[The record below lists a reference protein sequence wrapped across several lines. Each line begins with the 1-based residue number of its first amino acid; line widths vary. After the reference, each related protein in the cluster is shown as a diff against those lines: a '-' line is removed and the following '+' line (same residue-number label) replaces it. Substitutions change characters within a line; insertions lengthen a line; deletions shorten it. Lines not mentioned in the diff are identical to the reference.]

1 MNIRQLLLIVAGVL
15 ISTSGAL
22 ADDLTPEAAK
32 QKAATFLLQK
42 KSATGRRNAK
52 AATPADMQMKQVA
65 IDAKNLYVFNVGNTD
80 GFVIMANDDNYDRV
94 LGYSDNGHLD
104 PNDMPEALQEMLQ
117 TYNKSVGAAKAARRK
132 APTTGSE
139 MAPVKPMLKTY
150 YNQSG
155 VYNMYLPIVKQP
167 DEEGNSRRMAPT
179 GCVSVAMAQVMAYWQ
194 WPKRVEAIPGYVMD
208 KTGSDEDI
216 TVYAKNPNCT
226 EGDWMDVFTPESG
239 EVKPLPAYN
248 INWDNIYQGSYDDD
262 FFKGKWSSASSYNK
276 KFTTY
281 WSGETLAKMQEI
293 GRLFLYACSSLQMY
307 YTYTGSGAKSADM
320 ITLLP
325 KYFGYKNQIKKNER
339 RNFTQEAWEQLLYNE
354 ISNGRPVIY
363 AGKAQKATGG
373 TGAHAYIMDGYDGQG
388 LWHVNWGW
396 NGSCDG
402 YYDFENLSPY
412 GLPDD
417 TDGYTVSETGYVI
430 NQICLTGIEPNT
442 RDGKL
447 TVVDSEM
454 KDNENGE
461 PSVYVYVDNMSNEQV
476 SRAFSWAILNDDG
489 TLENKSYGSKRTL
502 TMPPSSTLSYDSK
515 DQWYDD
521 DHIDAHRRYY
531 NATIANLQEKLGLQS
546 GSSYKI
552 VAVARDAA
560 SNTWSD
566 YAIADGAENHVF
578 NINIESTYDSSAE
591 AADPTVDAAGNF
603 TVAALEPY
611 TASTGRVG
619 LKVWFDNEN
628 DETLTNRVSWALLKD
643 DGKIDIRNTSSW
655 KKTILPKKDATYN
668 LKDNTYIDSEG
679 IEQSRYNLSYVETLF
694 TNFSITEPGTYKV
707 APIVNSKGTNE
718 INDCELAIG
727 TDEHY
732 FLVTL
737 EKDEENNVTYTA
749 KLSTDGLFTVAATE
763 VKEKD
768 GVPSL
773 YAYYD
778 NENID
783 EISSTV
789 TWALLKDNG
798 TLSGGYQNYKTLTLP
813 TLSSCSYGKTD
824 ESFLVEGED
833 NPRSR
838 YYFASVERIQKELK
852 LTESGTY
859 TVVPVMSNKL
869 QSLKLAIGSVK
880 HAFTITVDEHQNAT
894 ATTTTVDVPNASN
907 RLTISY
913 VEYKDGNLRAYFD
926 NPNADV
932 TTNSINIRRLKE
944 DGSYQSYGS
953 TAKDLT
959 LPTSSTANTA
969 TTTAQVTLNGKKVDR
984 YYEIGAEEILEKCGL
999 IKTTDGETT
1008 YTAGSYTFHMC
1019 CKPADGSAYQPCEGT
1034 DKYYF
1039 TVELAEDGTISV
1051 VAHPEKLVALKSC
1064 EVIGDLL
1071 TGSVHELKATFQ
1083 NTSADELAGQV
1094 SFQII
1099 PVTYDENNNPVDGTA
1114 SDELKSTYVLH
1125 GNSTES
1131 FKLAYTFNEA
1141 GNYKV
1146 RARLELGGGIV
1157 TKWKPSSY
1165 FEVKQ
1170 KTTERPNS
1178 QLTLNFAGI
1187 EGVHQVGNRF
1197 YLTGDKLEG
1206 NAVVTNT
1213 GDASTTSEMNTIIQL
1228 WSVKDPAKENLIDQ
1242 IRIKGIV
1249 APGQTI
1255 ELPFHFRNLDL
1266 TPGKTYYFRTYHGT
1280 ASLTAEGYN
1289 GWGTYNDKWY
1299 EVMGTPSVKTWA
1311 ADGEEATEWVLPT
1324 YASNRYTYAL
1334 DAQDKVAIDITN
1346 FEGVMT
1352 NSTTDKYSFA
1362 ASSNPNALYFMSA
1375 EAKNKLATQLN
1386 GKNVIVDGTAE
1397 TLTLTDGYP
1406 FFTPETFKATSASY
1420 SRTFTIGNK
1429 KRVGGGWQSVVLP
1442 FTVNTVKNG
1451 EETIKWFK
1459 NHDDD
1464 ASFWVYQLDGEKS
1477 GDYDTY
1483 DLNFIYN
1490 NTESMD
1496 ANKPYIMAV
1505 PDESWA
1511 GAEFSLVGKTLV
1523 FGGENVTINKAVP
1536 TVVETEHF
1544 KFIGTYVGAM
1554 GLENVYVLN
1563 EAGESFV
1570 SGITEVQPFNA
1581 YIQKKDG
1588 TSAGARINISFC
1600 DDFVTA
1606 IKGVR
1611 TDDATTNNV
1620 YDLQGR
1626 KVSEN
1631 GIDALPKG
1639 IYILNGKK
1647 VMK

>member
-1 MNIRQLLLIVAGVL
+1 MKLRQFLLIAIGVL
-15 ISTSGAL
+15 MSTSSGW
-22 ADDLTPEAAK
+22 ADNLTPEMAK
-32 QKAATFLLQK
+32 EKAAAFLSNK
-42 KSATGRRNAK
+42 TSHSGRRNAK
-52 AATPADMQMKQVA
+52 AAVSISQMQEVA
-65 IDAKNLYVFNVGNTD
+65 VNAQNLYAFNVGNTD
-80 GFVIMANDDNYDRV
+80 GFVIIANDDSYDRV
-94 LGYSDNGHLD
+94 LGYSDKGHLD

-117 TYNKSVGAAKAARRK
+117 AYNKSVGAAKAARRK
-132 APTTGSE
+132 APTTSSE

-179 GCVSVAMAQVMAYWQ
+179 GCVSAAMSQIMAYWK
-194 WPKRVEAIPGYVMD
+194 WPSRVEAIPGYVMD

-226 EGDWMDVFTPESG
+226 NGGWMDIFTPGSG

-276 KFTTY
+276 VFTNY
-281 WSGETLAKMQEI
+281 WSGTTLAKMQEI

-373 TGAHAYIMDGYDGQG
+373 TGAHAYIMDGYDGAG

-461 PSVYVYVDNMSNEQV
+461 PSVYVYFDNMSNEEV
-476 SRAFSWAILNDDG
+476 SRAISWAILKDDG

-515 DQWYDD
+515 DQWYDSEQ
-521 DHIDAHRRYY
+521 IDAHRRYY
-531 NATIANLQEKLGLQS
+531 DATIANLKEKLGLKS

-552 VAVARDAA
+552 VAVARPAE
-560 SNTWSD
+560 SNLWSD
-566 YAIADGAENHVF
+566 YAIADGAEEHVF
-578 NINIESTYDSSAE
+578 NINIESTYDNSAE
-591 AADPTVDAAGNF
+591 ATVDESTTGKY
-603 TVAALEPY
+603 TVAAIEVKDNAIY
-611 TASTGRVG
+611 AYY
-619 LKVWFDNEN
+619 DNEN
-628 DETLTNRVSWALLKD
+628 EGEPLSLKATWAWLKD
-643 DGKIDIRNTSSW
+643 DGTFYDKDHYYSGVRTLN
-655 KKTILPKKDATYN
+655 LPYHYAEGVDYN
-668 LKDNTYIDSEG
+668 LKDEEFS
-679 IEQSRYNLSYVETLF
+679 YNGVDNQKRF
-694 TNFSITEPGTYKV
+694 FSATFAQLKDRFDFEEGTYKV
-707 APIVNSKGTNE
+707 VPALRPLDGSSSKDNILPIGAE
-718 INDCELAIG
+718 
-727 TDEHY
+727 EHY
-732 FLVTL
+732 FTITVDA
-737 EKDEENNVTYTA
+737 EKNVTSATV
-749 KLSTDGLFTVAATE
+749 STNGLFTVAATE

-768 GVPSL
+768 GVPTL

-789 TWALLKDNG
+789 TWARLKDDG

-813 TLSSCSYGKTD
+813 TLSSCTYGKTD
-824 ESFLVEGED
+824 ESFMVDEEE
-833 NPRSR
+833 RSR

-859 TVVPVMSNKL
+859 TVVPVMSNNL
-869 QSLKLAIGSVK
+869 QNLRLAIGSVK
-880 HAFTITVDEHQNAT
+880 HAFTITVDEHQNVT

-907 RLTISY
+907 RLTVSY

-944 DGSYQSYGS
+944 DGSYQSFSS

-969 TTTAQVTLNGKKVDR
+969 TTTEQVILNGKRVDR
-984 YYEIGAEEILEKCGL
+984 YYEIGAEEILKKCGL
-999 IKTTDGETT
+999 IKTTDGVTT
-1008 YTAGSYTFHMC
+1008 YTAGTYTFHMC

-1064 EVIGDLL
+1064 EVIGDFL
-1071 TGSVHELKATFQ
+1071 TGTVHELKATFQ
-1083 NTSADELAGQV
+1083 NTSADELAGQIL
-1094 SFQII
+1094 FQII
-1099 PVTYDENNNPVDGTA
+1099 PVTYDADNNPVDGT
-1114 SDELKSTYVLH
+1114 SIDDFKTTYVLH

-1131 FKLAYTFNEA
+1131 FKMAYTFNEA

-1146 RARLELGGGIV
+1146 RARLELGGGVV
-1157 TKWKPSSY
+1157 TKYKPSSY
-1165 FEVKQ
+1165 FEIKQ

-1178 QLTLNFAGI
+1178 QMTLDFAGI
-1187 EGVHQVGNRF
+1187 DGVHQVGRRF
-1197 YLTGDKLEG
+1197 YLTGNALEG
-1206 NAVVTNT
+1206 KAIVTNT

-1228 WSVKDPAKENLIDQ
+1228 WSVKNPAKENLMDQ
-1242 IRIKGIV
+1242 VRIKGIV
-1249 APGQTI
+1249 APGQTV

-1280 ASLTAEGYN
+1280 AALTAEGYN
-1289 GWGTYNDKWY
+1289 GWGTTNDTWY
-1299 EVMGTPSVKTWA
+1299 EVKGTPSYKTWSV
-1311 ADGEEATEWVLPT
+1311 DGEESTEWVLPT
-1324 YASNRYTYAL
+1324 YASNSYTYAL

-1352 NSTTDKYSFA
+1352 NSNTDRYSFA

-1375 EAKNKLATQLN
+1375 EAKNKLSTTLN
-1386 GKNVIVDGTAE
+1386 GKNVVVDGTADV
-1397 TLTLTDGYP
+1397 LTLTDGYP
-1406 FFTPETFKATSASY
+1406 FYTPKDFEATSASY

-1442 FTVNTVKNG
+1442 FTVSTVKNG
-1451 EETIKWFK
+1451 ENAIKWFK
-1459 NHDDD
+1459 SSNDD
-1464 ASFWVYQLDGEKS
+1464 ASFWVYQLEGEIV

-1483 DLNFIYN
+1483 DLNFVYN
-1490 NTESMD
+1490 STESME

-1511 GAEFSLVGKTLV
+1511 GAQFSLVGKTLV

-1536 TVVETEHF
+1536 TTIETDHF
-1544 KFIGTYVGAM
+1544 MFIGTYVGAT
-1554 GLENVYVLN
+1554 GLENVYALD
-1563 EAGESFV
+1563 EAGKSFV
-1570 SGITEVQPFNA
+1570 SGNNDVNPFNA
-1581 YIQKKDG
+1581 YIKTKDG
-1588 TSAGARINISFC
+1588 ALAGSNIKINLG
-1600 DDFVTA
+1600 DDTETA
-1606 IKGVR
+1606 IWKVR
-1611 TDDATTNNV
+1611 TDEASNNNV

-1626 KVSEN
+1626 TISTT
-1631 GIDALPKG
+1631 GINALPKG
-1639 IYILNGKK
+1639 LYIMNGKK
-1647 VMK
+1647 VIK

>member
-1 MNIRQLLLIVAGVL
+1 MNIRQLLLIAAGVL
-15 ISTSGAL
+15 IGTSGAL
-22 ADDLTPEAAK
+22 ADDLTPEVAK

-42 KSATGRRNAK
+42 KSASGRRNAK
-52 AATPADMQMKQVA
+52 AATHADMQIKQVA
-65 IDAKNLYVFNVGNTD
+65 IDAKNLYVFNIGNTD
-80 GFVIMANDDNYDRV
+80 GFVIMANDDTYDRV

-117 TYNKSVGAAKAARRK
+117 TYNKSVGAAKATRRK
-132 APTTGSE
+132 APTKGSN

-179 GCVSVAMAQVMAYWQ
+179 GCVSAAMAQVMAYWQ

-226 EGDWMDVFTPESG
+226 NGGWMDIFTPGSG

-276 KFTTY
+276 VFTDY
-281 WSGETLAKMQEI
+281 WSGTTLAKMQEI

-461 PSVYVYVDNMSNEQV
+461 PSVYVYVDNMSNEDV

-560 SNTWSD
+560 SESLSD
-566 YAIADGAENHVF
+566 YVIADGAENHVF
-578 NINIESTYDSSAE
+578 NINIESTYDNSAE
-591 AADPTVDAAGNF
+591 AAVDESTTGKY
-603 TVAALEPY
+603 TVAAIEVKNNAIY
-611 TASTGRVG
+611 AYY
-619 LKVWFDNEN
+619 DNEN
-628 DETLTNRVSWALLKD
+628 EGDPLSLKATWAWLKD
-643 DGKIDIRNTSSW
+643 DGTFYDKEHYYSGVRTLN
-655 KKTILPKKDATYN
+655 LPYHYAEGVDYN
-668 LKDNTYIDSEG
+668 LKDEEFSYNGVDNQKRFFSATFTQLKDRFAFEEGTYIVVPALRPLGDGTS
-679 IEQSRYNLSYVETLF
+679 SKD
-694 TNFSITEPGTYKV
+694 NFL
-707 APIVNSKGTNE
+707 PIGAE
-718 INDCELAIG
+718 
-727 TDEHY
+727 EHY
-732 FLVTL
+732 FTITVDA
-737 EKDEENNVTYTA
+737 EGNVTSATV
-749 KLSTDGLFTVAATE
+749 STDGLFTVAATE

-768 GVPSL
+768 GVPTL

-789 TWALLKDNG
+789 TWALLKSDG
-798 TLSGGYQNYKTLTLP
+798 KLSGGYQNYKTLTLP

-824 ESFLVEGED
+824 ESFMVGETE
-833 NPRSR
+833 RSR

-852 LTESGTY
+852 LTGSGTY

-869 QSLKLAIGSVK
+869 QNLKLAVGSVK
-880 HAFTITVDEHQNAT
+880 HAFTITVDEHQNVT
-894 ATTTTVDVPNASN
+894 ATTTTTDIPNAAN
-907 RLTISY
+907 RLTVSY

-932 TTNSINIRRLKE
+932 TTNTINIRRLRE
-944 DGSYQSYGS
+944 DGSYQSFSS
-953 TAKDLT
+953 TAKELT

-969 TTTAQVTLNGKKVDR
+969 TTTEQVVLKGKLVDR
-984 YYEIGAEEILEKCGL
+984 YYEIKAEDILKKCGL
-999 IKTTDGETT
+999 IKTTDGVTT

-1019 CKPADGSAYQPCEGT
+1019 CKPVDGSAQQPCEGT

-1064 EVIGDLL
+1064 EVIGDFL
-1071 TGSVHELKATFQ
+1071 TGTVHELKATFQ

-1094 SFQII
+1094 LFQII
-1099 PVTYDENNNPVDGTA
+1099 PVTYDADNNPVDGT
-1114 SDELKSTYVLH
+1114 SIDDFKTTYVLH

-1131 FKLAYTFNEA
+1131 FKMAYTFNEA

-1146 RARLELGGGIV
+1146 RARLELGGGVV
-1157 TKWKPSSY
+1157 TKYKPSSY
-1165 FEVKQ
+1165 FEIKQ

-1178 QLTLNFAGI
+1178 QMTLDFAGI
-1187 EGVHQVGNRF
+1187 DGVHRVGNRF
-1197 YLTGDKLEG
+1197 YLTGNALEG
-1206 NAVVTNT
+1206 KAIVTNT

-1311 ADGEEATEWVLPT
+1311 ADGEEATEWVVPT
-1324 YASNRYTYAL
+1324 YESNKYTYAL
-1334 DAQDKVAIDITN
+1334 NAQDKAAIDITN
-1346 FEGVMT
+1346 FEAVMT
-1352 NSTTDKYSFA
+1352 NTNTDKYSFA

-1375 EAKNKLATQLN
+1375 EAKDKLSAQLD
-1386 GKNVIVDGTAE
+1386 GKNVVVEGVADVLA
-1397 TLTLTDGYP
+1397 LTDGHP
-1406 FFTPETFKATSASY
+1406 FFTPETFEAASASY
-1420 SRTFTIGNK
+1420 SRTFTAGNK
-1429 KRVGGGWQSVVLP
+1429 RKVGGGWQSLVLP
-1442 FTVNTVKNG
+1442 FTISTVKNG

-1459 NHDDD
+1459 STNDD
-1464 ASFWVYQLDGEKS
+1464 ASFWVYQLNGEKE
-1477 GDYDTY
+1477 GVYDTY
-1483 DLNFIYN
+1483 DLNFAYN
-1490 NTESMD
+1490 NSETMD

-1505 PDESWA
+1505 PDDSWA
-1511 GAEFSLVGKTLV
+1511 GAEFSLVGKALV
-1523 FGGENVTINKAVP
+1523 FGGNNVTINKSVP

-1544 KFIGTYVGAM
+1544 TFVGTFVGAT

-1563 EAGESFV
+1563 DAGDHFA
-1570 SGITEVQPFNA
+1570 SGSTEVQPFNA

-1588 TSAGARINISFC
+1588 TSAGARINISFG